1 MQKYRRDL
9 TLRNFLITSLFIIS
23 GRTLITNHRLIW
35 CYKRSDRWWTE
46 IVPLM
51 TDKQFKENFRVQ
63 RSTFGEFVRL
73 VGPHVFKNDTNYR
86 AAIPVEKRIAYLI
99 LSKLI
104 KFPSTDAEIRKT
116 MNGFVTKFDY
126 PLCLGSLDGTH
137 IQIKPPVGAESD
149 YYNYKKFHSVIMLAA
164 VNSNLMFT

>member
-1 MQKYRRDL
+1 
-9 TLRNFLITSLFIIS
+9 
-23 GRTLITNHRLIW
+23 
-35 CYKRSDRWWTE
+35 
-46 IVPLM
+46 M

-86 AAIPVEKRIAYLI
+86 LSSELRTISNLFGIGINTSDLIAHKFCNTLIDLI